1 MRILFVTTYYAPD
14 GGATATLLT
23 RLATMLAARG
33 YEVTV
38 LAPMPHYPHRRIRDD
53 YRGRFTM
60 SETLDGVRVV
70 RVWLW
75 TTPSNRMSRRLIS
88 QVSLMFTLLI
98 RGVFMR
104 RPDVFFVESQPVFT
118 GFAGQALAFL
128 KRRRYVLD
136 VSDLWPDHLLTVGA
150 LTETHPVYR
159 VARALVNSTFRGA
172 RHIVALSP
180 LWKSKIDGYIQ
191 QPHKTHT
198 IYCGADLTR
207 FSPQVS
213 GDAFRA
219 QHGLAGVKVVS
230 FIGAFTTQNDFDTLF
245 EAARLLRHRA
255 DIVFAFIGGGSLEHK
270 QADAADLPNVR
281 WLGWVEADTMPQA
294 WAASDITLMSLRAH
308 PLYEG
313 IAPAKY
319 FEAMACGVPIVAA
332 ARGIPAQ
339 MLTDSGAGV
348 AVPNGDAAGMA
359 ESITRLVD
367 DADFYAQCAQ
377 AGRAYAEAHFDPQ
390 RVTDAYEALLRDAVT
405 P

>member
-14 GGATATLLT
+14 GGGASMHIT
-23 RLATMLAARG
+23 RLAKNLVARG
-33 YEVTV
+33 HEVTV
-38 LAPMPHYPHRRIRDD
+38 LAPMPHYPQGRIRDD

-75 TTPSNRMSRRLIS
+75 ATPSKRISRRLVS
-88 QVSLMFTLLI
+88 QLSLMFMAFW
-98 RGVFMR
+98 RGLFMR
-104 RPDVFFVESQPVFT
+104 RFDVLFVQSQPIFLSFT
-118 GFAGQALAFL
+118 GQALAFL

-159 VARALVNSTFRGA
+159 VARALVNATFRGA
-172 RHIVALSP
+172 RHIVAMSP
-180 LWKSKIDGYIQ
+180 LWKSKIDGYIG
-191 QPHKTHT
+191 QPDKTRV
-198 IYCGADLTR
+198 IYNGTDLTR

-219 QHGLAGVKVVS
+219 QHGLTGVKVVS
-230 FIGAFTTQNDFDTLF
+230 FIGAFTTQNDFDALF
-245 EAARLLRHRA
+245 EAARLLRHRE
-255 DIVFAFIGGGSLEHK
+255 DIVFVFIGGGSLEHK

-281 WLGWVEADTMPQA
+281 WLGWVEADDMPQA
-294 WAASDITLMSLRAH
+294 WAASDITLMSLREH

-339 MLTDSGAGV
+339 MLTDSGAGL
-348 AVPNGDAAGMA
+348 AVPNGDAAGVA

-367 DADFYAQCAQ
+367 DTAFYAQCAH
-377 AGRAYAEAHFDPQ
+377 AGREYAEAHFDPQ
-390 RVTDAYEALLRDAVT
+390 RVTDAYEALLRDAVK

>member
-1 MRILFVTTYYAPD
+1 MRVLFVTTYYAPD
-14 GGATATLLT
+14 GGGASMHITRIARLLT
-23 RLATMLAARG
+23 ERG
-33 YEVTV
+33 HEVTV
-38 LAPMPHYPHRRIRDD
+38 LAPMPHYPQGRIREG
-53 YRGRFTM
+53 YRGRFM
-60 SETLDGVRVV
+60 MREILDGVEIM

-75 TTPSNRMSRRLIS
+75 ATPSKRISRRLIS
-88 QVSLMFTLLI
+88 QVSLMLTAFL
-98 RGVFMR
+98 RGLFMR
-104 RPDVFFVESQPVFT
+104 RFDVLFVQSQPIFLS
-118 GFAGQALAFL
+118 FAGQGLAFL

-159 VARALVNSTFRGA
+159 VARALVNGTFRGA
-172 RHIVALSP
+172 HHIVALSP
-180 LWKSKIDGYIQ
+180 LWKSKIDGYIG
-191 QPHKTHT
+191 QPDKTHT
-198 IYCGADLTR
+198 IYSGADLTR

-219 QHGLAGVKVVS
+219 RHGLTGAKVVS

-245 EAARLLRHRA
+245 EAARLLRHRE

-270 QADAADLPNVR
+270 RADAADLPNVR
-281 WLGWVEADTMPQA
+281 WLGWVEADDIPQA
-294 WAASDITLMSLRAH
+294 WAASDVTLLSLRAH

-339 MLTDSGAGV
+339 LLTDSGAGL
-348 AVPNGDAAGMA
+348 AVPNGDAAGVA
-359 ESITRLVD
+359 ESITRLLD
-367 DADFYAQCAQ
+367 DADFYAQCAH
-377 AGRAYAEAHFDPQ
+377 AGRAYAEVHFDPQ
-390 RVTDAYEALLRDAVT
+390 RVTDAYEALLRDAAK